1 MPCFQ
6 DMKGA
11 IDRIISNTS
20 QIEYED
26 FVRDNKTQDAVMRN
40 IEILGEASKLLSDEI
55 KKISGNSLEGN
66 CRHKR
71 QIDS

>member
-1 MPCFQ
+1 MSKREDNTLFQ

-11 IDRIISNTS
+11 IDRIISYTS

-40 IEILGEASKLLSDEI
+40 IEILVGSF
-55 KKISGNSLEGN
+55 
-66 CRHKR
+66 
-71 QIDS
+71 